1 MKAAAY
7 ITGVI
12 GILNFILSIAI
23 FKLYH
28 LEGASKFIVYG
39 ILFNAIIA
47 IPIISIYLYKLN
59 LPDRNIQL
67 LGMATLFIIFA
78 GTFMKLNHWAGAIE
92 VSIVGGVVFCI
103 FVILYAI
110 KLYKS
115 V

>member
-28 LEGASKFIVYG
+28 LEGAGTLIRYG
-39 ILFNAIIA
+39 TLFNAIIA

-59 LPDRNIQL
+59 SPDRNIQL
-67 LGMATLFIIFA
+67 LGMGTLFVIFV
-78 GTFMKLNHWAGAIE
+78 GSFMKFNHLPGAIE
-92 VSIVGGVVFCI
+92 ISIVGGILFCI
-103 FVILYAI
+103 FIILYAI
-110 KLYKS
+110 RLYKS
-115 V
+115 A